1 MMTPFDDYAG
11 RALRSE
17 EVSDAAVDAI
27 AECRR
32 SPRRESLA
40 ALATSFGFDGFSYI
54 VLGPSAAQPR
64 VIEHWTSCGTAW
76 TARYA
81 ARGYHLVDPRVTLTR
96 NRSVPVTW
104 DASIG
109 EREPRVCEFLY
120 DAARHDVRGGIAW
133 SSYDARIGR
142 AVVAWDSKH
151 ADAASVCLRL
161 GTIALLAGIVH
172 EALAAHCITAPA
184 HSNGTLTARERECL
198 ALVARGMTSA
208 DVGTKLGITARTA
221 NFHIGN
227 IMAKLGA
234 VSRGEAI
241 ARAVAA
247 NLVSLDD

>member
-17 EVSDAAVDAI
+17 EVSEAGADAI
-27 AECRR
+27 AQCRR
-32 SPRRESLA
+32 APRRESLA
-40 ALATSFGFDGFSYI
+40 ALAGSFGFDRFSYI

-64 VIEHWTSCGTAW
+64 VVEHWTSCSTAW

-96 NRSVPVTW
+96 HRSVPIAW

-109 EREPRVCEFLY
+109 EREPRMCEFLQ

-133 SSYDARIGR
+133 SSHDARIGR
-142 AVVAWDSKH
+142 AVVAWDSRQ
-151 ADAASVCLRL
+151 ADATPVGLRL

-172 EALAAHCITAPA
+172 EALAAHCTTAAPRHEKA
-184 HSNGTLTARERECL
+184 TLTERERECL

-227 IMAKLGA
+227 VMAKLGA

-241 ARAVAA
+241 ARAVADQ
-247 NLVSLDD
+247 LVSID